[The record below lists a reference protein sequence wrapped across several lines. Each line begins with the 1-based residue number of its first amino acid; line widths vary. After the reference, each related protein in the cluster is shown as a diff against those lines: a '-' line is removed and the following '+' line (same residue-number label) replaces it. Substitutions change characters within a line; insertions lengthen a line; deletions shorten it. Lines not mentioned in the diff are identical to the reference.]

1 MTTRICK
8 EERFIPKV
16 GNPVY
21 QIQEEAD
28 FNGTLQLLPPRQ
40 PTSEELKGFD
50 GEFAA
55 KQLEVIAELTTE
67 RDSLKSQVAELEQQL
82 TAKTTEAATL
92 ATEKQSLSEQVD
104 TLKSDLAE
112 SKANATALQNRVD
125 KLLAEVPFKP
135 RHIRS
140 DAFVDRISSRDM
152 LKLAASTDPV
162 VQRIREKLLEW
173 DENDWRIELDNPET
187 VQPIQYLLAVGVL
200 TEDSAKQLL
209 RDATRQEAYMET
221 VE

>member
-1 MTTRICK
+1 MTTRPY
-8 EERFIPKV
+8 ELLVRF
-16 GNPVY
+16 GNDGNVAGAHVRHLT
-21 QIQEEAD
+21 IVDGRALESD
-28 FNGTLQLLPPRQ
+28 
-40 PTSEELKGFD
+40 PTPLSSTDDAAFKQFASQ
-50 GEFAA
+50 FAA
-55 KQLEVIAELTTE
+55 SAVAE
-67 RDSLKSQVAELEQQL
+67 RDSLKSQVAELQQQL

-104 TLKSDLAE
+104 TLNTELAE
-112 SKANATALQNRVD
+112 SQANATALQSRVD
-125 KLLAEVPFKP
+125 KLLAEVPFNP

-162 VQRIREKLLEW
+162 VQQIREKLLQW
-173 DENDWRIELDNPET
+173 DENNWRIELDNPET

-209 RDATRQEAYMET
+209 RDATRAEAYMEA
-221 VE
+221 V